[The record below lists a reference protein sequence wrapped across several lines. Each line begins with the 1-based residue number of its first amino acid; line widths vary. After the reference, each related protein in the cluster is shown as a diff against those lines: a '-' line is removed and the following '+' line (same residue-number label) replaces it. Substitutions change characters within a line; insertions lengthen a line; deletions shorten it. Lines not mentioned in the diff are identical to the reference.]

1 MATFADTLAPT
12 DRASF
17 DDVGHIA
24 KGPSGFDEKTPGE
37 LESIKMKGFESSSDV
52 LPLDDEGNEAQ
63 HPTEEEKKTL
73 RQVAGKLPAVAYW
86 LCLVEFA
93 ERASFYGVKPLFN
106 NFVNRKLPV
115 GGNKWGAPKKGSSD
129 TAGAL
134 GLGTKKSSAVSQS
147 FSMLVYALPVFF
159 GWLADAKTGRFPL
172 IVWGVIVCGIAH
184 VLMVACGAPQLL
196 ANHTAVAPFFISVY
210 VLAVG
215 AAMFKPNISPTL
227 LDQMPVT
234 VPVTKTLKS
243 GEKVIIDP
251 EATTERVML
260 WFYLFINI
268 GGFFGVATT
277 YSEKYVGW
285 WLGFFLPLVIYLPL
299 LPLLWYLRKHL
310 VFYPPGGSDL
320 GNCLKIIGLGFKN
333 GGLLKIITFK
343 GGFFEP
349 AKPSVMRAAGKQVT
363 VPWND
368 EFVDDCARAVQA
380 CGIFMF
386 FPIQYINDN
395 GLGEAANAQS
405 TMLTAINVPNDVIGN
420 MNSLIII
427 CTTPMLNYGL
437 YPLLRKMKIHY
448 GPIARITTGLF
459 ISTLGGLG
467 YTLIN
472 YYAYKLGPCK
482 EYGSSAS
489 CVDADGNA
497 LVSNISVWWMAI
509 PYALGGFSELFVNV
523 PAYGLAYSRSPK
535 NMRGLVSAINLF
547 STAIAYA
554 LGLAFS
560 ALIADP
566 YLTWVFAGPTIVG
579 AIATPVFWWIY
590 KDIDKEEYKLSQ
602 NEDYHKEFQ
611 AVHNTGNSRNASVV
625 AGRDAPQKI

>member
-24 KGPSGFDEKTPGE
+24 KGPAAFDEKTPGE

-52 LPLDDEGNEAQ
+52 LPLDDEGNEA
-63 HPTEEEKKTL
+63 HLPTEEEKKTL

-184 VLMVACGAPQLL
+184 VLMVACGAPALL
-196 ANHTAVAPFFISVY
+196 ANHTAIAPFFISVY

-320 GNCLKIIGLGFKN
+320 GHCLKIIGIGFKN
-333 GGLLKIITFK
+333 GGLLKIVTFK

-427 CTTPMLNYGL
+427 VTTPMLNYGL

-472 YYAYKLGPCK
+472 YYAYKTGPC
-482 EYGSSAS
+482 GNRGTSAT

-602 NEDYHKEFQ
+602 NDDYHKEFQ
-611 AVHNTGNSRNASVV
+611 AVHAGSRNASV
-625 AGRDAPQKI
+625 ATGRDVPRKG

>member
-1 MATFADTLAPT
+1 
-12 DRASF
+12 
-17 DDVGHIA
+17 
-24 KGPSGFDEKTPGE
+24 
-37 LESIKMKGFESSSDV
+37 MKGFESSSDV
-52 LPLDDEGNEAQ
+52 LPLDDDGNEALT
-63 HPTEEEKKTL
+63 PTEEEKKTL

-115 GGNKWGAPKKGSSD
+115 GGNKWGAPKAGTSD

-147 FSMLVYALPVFF
+147 FSLLVYALPVFF
-159 GWLADAKTGRFPL
+159 GWLADTKTGRFPL
-172 IVWGVIVCGIAH
+172 IVWGVVVCGIAH
-184 VLMVACGAPQLL
+184 VLMVACGAPSLL
-196 ANHTAVAPFFISVY
+196 ANHTAIAPFFISVY
-210 VLAVG
+210 VLAIG

-234 VPVTKTLKS
+234 VPVIKTLKS

-285 WLGFFLPLVIYLPL
+285 WLGFFLPLVVYLPL

-320 GNCLKIIGLGFKN
+320 GNTFKIIGIGFKN
-333 GGLLKIITFK
+333 GGLMKIIRFK

-349 AKPSVMRAAGKQVT
+349 AKPSVMRAQGKQVT

-368 EFVDDCARAVQA
+368 EFVDDAARAVQS

-427 CTTPMLNYGL
+427 VSTPMLNYGL

-472 YYAYKLGPCK
+472 YYAYKTGPCG
-482 EYGSSAS
+482 EYGTSPT

-535 NMRGLVSAINLF
+535 NMRGFVSAINLF
-547 STAIAYA
+547 SSAIAYA

-560 ALIADP
+560 GLIADP
-566 YLTWVFAGPTIVG
+566 YLTWYVRSHSPL
-579 AIATPVFWWIY
+579 IAPLLIF
-590 KDIDKEEYKLSQ
+590 L
-602 NEDYHKEFQ
+602 
-611 AVHNTGNSRNASVV
+611 TGSSLVQPSLVPLLHQSSGGSTRILTRRSTSSARMMITTRNSRMCTTSTTLAMHLWLLVARCLRRSRLQVGGEVV
-625 AGRDAPQKI
+625 GVYCGLCG